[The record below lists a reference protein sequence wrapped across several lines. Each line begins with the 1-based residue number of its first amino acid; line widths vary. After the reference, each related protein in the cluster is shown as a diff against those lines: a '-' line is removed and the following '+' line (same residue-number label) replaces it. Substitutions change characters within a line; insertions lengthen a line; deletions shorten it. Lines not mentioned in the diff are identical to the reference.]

1 MRPVRPG
8 TRVFVVDPKEDPG
21 IVKSEQGKAEGRPLR
36 KPPWLKRRIPA
47 GSGKIPELL
56 RKGELHTVCEEAL
69 CPNQGECFSRGTATF
84 LIVGD
89 RCTRDCRFCSVAQG
103 PSGLPDPEEPVRVAK
118 AVLEMGLRY
127 VVITSVTRDD
137 VDDGG
142 AGLFAR
148 TIEEIRKRRPKTL
161 VEVLIPDFQ
170 GDRDALQ
177 TVLQARPDVLNHN
190 LETVPR
196 LYPTVRPEAVY
207 LRSLELLERV
217 KTYDPG
223 IPTKSGLMLGLG
235 ESSEEIE
242 ETLRHLRRVG
252 CSLLTLGQYL
262 QPTRRH
268 LPVQRFLHPDEFEEW
283 QRTALALGFDEVA
296 SGPFVRSSYRA
307 EAFFQAQR
315 TSPE

>member
-1 MRPVRPG
+1 MK
-8 TRVFVVDPKEDPG
+8 FEDG
-21 IVKSEQGKAEGRPLR
+21 NAKDRPLK

-47 GSGKIPELL
+47 GAGKVPELL

-69 CPNQGECFSRGTATF
+69 CPNQGECFARGTATF
-84 LIVGD
+84 LILGD

-103 PSGLPDPEEPVRVAK
+103 PSGPPDPEEPVRVAE
-118 AVLEMGLRY
+118 AVQEMGLHY

-137 VDDGG
+137 LEDGG

-148 TIEEIRKRRPKTL
+148 TIEEIRSRNPRTL

-170 GDRDALQ
+170 GDLDALH
-177 TVLQARPDVLNHN
+177 TVLKARPDVLNHN

-207 LRSLELLERV
+207 ERSLELLERV
-217 KTYDPG
+217 KIYDKT

-242 ETLRHLRRVG
+242 ETLRDLRRAG

-268 LPVQRFLHPDEFEEW
+268 LPVERYLHPDEFEE
-283 QRTALALGFDEVA
+283 RKRIALDLGFDEVA

-307 EAFFQAQR
+307 EAFFQALG